1 MIPQVNRS
9 GQRRYNQLRPLKVT
23 YDVLTYAAGSVLFE
37 MGNTKVLCA
46 ITCQQGVPHFLKGKK
61 TGWLT
66 AEYALL
72 PASTPLRTVRD
83 SNSSKKNGRTI
94 EISRLIGRA
103 LRSIVD
109 LNKIGE
115 YTIFVDCDVLQADG
129 GTRTASITGAYLAL
143 KAAVAKWIEQGFI
156 TNTIIS
162 DELAAISV
170 GLNSG
175 CPLLD
180 IDFAEDSSVEADFNF
195 VLTRSG
201 KIVELQGTAEKFPIT
216 WQDYDMIRHAAVSGC
231 NEIFEFFDNN
241 SYQFPVSNS
250 YSKVKSILHSYEA
263 LLD

>member
-1 MIPQVNRS
+1 MQQLMRS
-9 GQRRYNQLRPLKVT
+9 GQRRYNQIRPLKVT

-37 MGNTKVLCA
+37 MGKTKVLCA
-46 ITCQQGVPHFLKGKK
+46 VTCQQGVPHFLKGKK

-94 EISRLIGRA
+94 EISRLIGRS
-103 LRSIVD
+103 LRSIIN
-109 LNKIGE
+109 LEKIGE
-115 YTIFVDCDVLQADG
+115 YTIFIDCDVLQADG

-143 KAAVAKWIEQGFI
+143 KAAVARWLEQGFI
-156 TNTIIS
+156 AETIIT
-162 DELAAISV
+162 DELAAVSV
-170 GLNSG
+170 GLSDG

-201 KIVELQGTAEKFPIT
+201 KIVELQGTAEKLPIT
-216 WQDYDMIRHAAVSGC
+216 WQDYDVIRQIAVTGC
-231 NEIFEFFDNN
+231 NEIFQFFDNN
-241 SYQFPVSNS
+241 KYKLSESIS
-250 YSKVKSILHSYEA
+250 YSKINSIAHSYEA
-263 LLD
+263 FLD